1 MNTKCNRLIVAL
13 YELKS
18 QKMSFICFFLISVVL
33 LSAIISCFT
42 LTVQIP
48 AEISDYIF
56 NTGYGSLQLSS
67 ISSGELD
74 RLEQMP
80 IKLRYYEFPLTYST
94 AIGIPYDVEFT
105 CIVEDNGVEY
115 ELFANTGGDV
125 VRWVSES
132 RYNII
137 NRINEN
143 LTSGAPL
150 SESINSEECIW
161 LSDNAAEYL
170 GVGLNDTVSFMAS
183 LDEAAEVNCTVKG
196 IYTQDI
202 YLSAFYVSQPLFDL
216 SANKDKYILSA
227 IVAPINMKDYY
238 SLANQMREAGWKP
251 SYDEEFIDGVMM
263 LVTVLY
269 TFCVLLCFIEM
280 SIIYSI
286 AKSYYI
292 KRKQFFAMTK
302 ALGMS
307 NRDIFFVV
315 CFVLHALIT
324 LAFAVALLIS
334 PLLNSYIVDF
344 LNSLFSGVSV
354 TSNIFNIYTLSVYVV
369 VSVLLWLTC
378 IISQRFYKSADI
390 SDFLK
395 QNDN

>member
-18 QKMSFICFFLISVVL
+18 QKMSFICFFLISAVL

-42 LTVQIP
+42 LTVQLP
-48 AEISDYIF
+48 DEISDYIL
-56 NTGYGSLQLSS
+56 NTGYGSLTVSDLRRKD
-67 ISSGELD
+67 LD
-74 RLEQMP
+74 LLEQMP
-80 IKLRYYEFPLTYST
+80 VKLFFYAYQTFSPTSIGLPLDVQFTYIDESDGEKYE
-94 AIGIPYDVEFT
+94 
-105 CIVEDNGVEY
+105 
-115 ELFANTGGDV
+115 ANAMTSGCV
-125 VRWVSES
+125 VRWADIDGHNTAED
-132 RYNII
+132 I
-137 NRINEN
+137 NQK
-143 LTSGAPL
+143 LTVGAPL
-150 SESINSEECIW
+150 SESINSEEGIW
-161 LSDNAAEYL
+161 LSDNAANYL
-170 GVGLNDTVSFMAS
+170 GVGLNDTISFMAS
-183 LDEAAEVNCTVKG
+183 PNETAKVNCTVKG
-196 IYTQDI
+196 IYTQDSSL
-202 YLSAFYVSQPLFDL
+202 YAFYVSHPLFEL
-216 SANKDKYILSA
+216 SDYKYQFLTTA
-227 IVAPINMKDYY
+227 FVAPRSIKDFYN
-238 SLANQMREAGWKP
+238 LANQMKAEGWSL
-251 SYDEEFIDGVMM
+251 SYDKEFIDGVMM

-292 KRKQFFAMTK
+292 KRKQFFAMAK

-334 PLLNSYIVDF
+334 PMLNSYIIDF
-344 LNSLFSGVSV
+344 LNSLFSDVSV
-354 TSNIFNIYTLSVYVV
+354 SSNIFNVYTLSVYVV